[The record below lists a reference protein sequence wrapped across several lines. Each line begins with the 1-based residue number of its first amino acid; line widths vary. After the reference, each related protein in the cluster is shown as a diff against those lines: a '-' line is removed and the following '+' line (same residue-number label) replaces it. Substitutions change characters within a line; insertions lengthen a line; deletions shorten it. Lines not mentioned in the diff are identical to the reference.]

1 MSDPNEMT
9 YCADHDHYYFGYRGC
24 AYCADAE
31 AKSNVTIEEGEVR
44 VEDVQAEWEEAHA
57 GQLDRLSATI
67 RELKEQLRQIED
79 GEAIVLPA
87 SAPHAHT
94 MIAVARSYLKGQD
107 DD

>member
-1 MSDPNEMT
+1 MSDPNNMT

-31 AKSNVTIEEGEVR
+31 APSNVTIEEGEVR
-44 VEDVQAEWEEAHA
+44 VEDVRAEWGEAPA
-57 GQLDRLSATI
+57 GQLDRLI
-67 RELKEQLRQIED
+67 RELKEQLRQIEA

-87 SAPHAHT
+87 NTMHAHT